1 MQLLVSDTSP
11 YARKCRILLRE
22 LNLLQRVTETDAHPF
37 QDGET
42 LLSANPL
49 GRVPCLVMDDGR
61 ALTESTVIAAY
72 LNETAEQSWTSDWDD
87 RRLEAL
93 GTGLI
98 DLAVGRRV
106 EMVRDK
112 AIYSDYWLGRRE
124 RGIGRAL
131 DQLEAECETGI
142 ERASLGAL
150 TITTALSY
158 LDFRY
163 PEAGWREGRPNLRAL
178 FEGWAAREAF
188 TATEPP
194 ADA

>member
-22 LNLLQRVTETDAHPF
+22 LNLMDRVNETDAHPF

-42 LLSANPL
+42 LLAANPL

-72 LNETAEQSWTSDWDD
+72 LNEAAATPWASDWDD

-106 EMVRDK
+106 EMVRDT

-131 DQLEAECETGI
+131 DQLETECSGDLD
-142 ERASLGAL
+142 RLSLGAL
-150 TITTALSY
+150 TVAVALSY
-158 LDFRY
+158 LDFRF
-163 PEAGWREGRPNLRAL
+163 PEANWREGRPQLLAL
-178 FEGWAAREAF
+178 YQDWAAREAF
-188 TATEPP
+188 AQTEPP